1 MSDRPTPAVLR
12 RRLIWFC
19 QTESVARQ
27 PESLRV
33 LRDQI
38 GLTTIMPESPVC
50 HTSGFAAS
58 AELAERSPFADWR
71 SRLDRWPGGRDGV
84 YPPVAGVLG
93 GVDDGPL
100 RTVLEHC
107 ARLGIE
113 VWGHV
118 GLWSYGGDVYPEY
131 AMRTLDGQPLAAG
144 QARWGIGLCPSRP
157 RINEWVRAGLV
168 EVVSKYGLTGL
179 CVDHARYPGPA
190 SLSSLSG
197 CGCQFCQD
205 AAAGLGLDFGSIRA
219 GVRGWLEERGQL
231 DARRLQALLAGRGCG
246 WELAELRRGGGVL
259 AAWLDLRAALLAAR
273 MQEFRV
279 AVRSIGGAGFVFG
292 SDVFAPSVAWL
303 GGQPYDLWERHVDFL
318 TGGSSHGG
326 VVGWATAVPD
336 LASAWAPALG
346 RAVPGL
352 GEAAA
357 RALIYRLFGLDDLE
371 LAPGVPQTA
380 AAGPFPLAELYAREV
395 QRLVAVAS
403 GRVPLYPPIS
413 AHGDTGQVEA
423 LCRAV
428 TEARCQGAMLSLD
441 PARADILAT
450 IARHLRP

>member
-1 MSDRPTPAVLR
+1 
-12 RRLIWFC
+12 
-19 QTESVARQ
+19 
-27 PESLRV
+27 
-33 LRDQI
+33 
-38 GLTTIMPESPVC
+38 
-50 HTSGFAAS
+50 
-58 AELAERSPFADWR
+58 
-71 SRLDRWPGGRDGV
+71 
-84 YPPVAGVLG
+84 VLG

-279 AVRSIGGAGFVFG
+279 AVRNIGGAGFVFG

-303 GGQPYDLWERHVDFL
+303 VDSFAFTVEISSRGSKTVTVDFPKSL
-318 TGGSSHGG
+318 TFRVVMASTATSRPACSRTASSKS
-326 VVGWATAVPD
+326 AIP
-336 LASAWAPALG
+336 LRRASSSTG
-346 RAVPGL
+346 RFTGA
-352 GEAAA
+352 
-357 RALIYRLFGLDDLE
+357 ISNRL
-371 LAPGVPQTA
+371 
-380 AAGPFPLAELYAREV
+380 RS
-395 QRLVAVAS
+395 R
-403 GRVPLYPPIS
+403 
-413 AHGDTGQVEA
+413 
-423 LCRAV
+423 
-428 TEARCQGAMLSLD
+428 
-441 PARADILAT
+441 
-450 IARHLRP
+450 